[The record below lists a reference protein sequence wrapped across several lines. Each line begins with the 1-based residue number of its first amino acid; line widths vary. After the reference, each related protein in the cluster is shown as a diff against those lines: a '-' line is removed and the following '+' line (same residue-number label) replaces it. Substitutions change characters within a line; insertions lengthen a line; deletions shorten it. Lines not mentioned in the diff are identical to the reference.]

1 MINTNPVKT
10 TSKQELLKN
19 FPSLHFGVWKNWYVV
34 VSPEQDI
41 CALASTTFP
50 QPEQILNRFHK
61 HTLIKTTI
69 TLPEASSLL
78 LAGTPLQLKVWQALL
93 DIPEGKTWSYQ
104 ELAHYVQCPK
114 AVRAVANAVGAN
126 PISPLIP
133 CHRIIRNDG
142 SLGGYFWGLQA
153 KLDLLKKEGVNV
165 THIKKSLRA
174 A

>member
-1 MINTNPVKT
+1 MSANHVKT
-10 TSKQELLKN
+10 TSKRELLKN
-19 FPSLHFGVWKNWYVV
+19 FPSLHFGIWKNWFVV

-41 CALASTTFP
+41 CALALNTFP
-50 QPEQILNRFHK
+50 QPEQILNRFQK
-61 HTLIKTTI
+61 HALSKTTI
-69 TLPEASSLL
+69 NLPEAPSLL

-93 DIPEGKTWSYQ
+93 DIPAGKTWSYQ
-104 ELAHYVQCPK
+104 QLANYVQHPK

-142 SLGGYFWGLQA
+142 SIGGYFWGLQA
-153 KLDLLKKEGVNV
+153 KLDLLKKEGVNI
-165 THIKKSLRA
+165 THIEKSLRA